1 VVRVNT
7 LLIILSLQEAVEALT
22 EVVVEVD
29 TEHQTK
35 TYLVEQATRLRL
47 VQAVQ

>member
-22 EVVVEVD
+22 EVAEEVD

-35 TYLVEQATRLRL
+35 TYLVEQATQSQS